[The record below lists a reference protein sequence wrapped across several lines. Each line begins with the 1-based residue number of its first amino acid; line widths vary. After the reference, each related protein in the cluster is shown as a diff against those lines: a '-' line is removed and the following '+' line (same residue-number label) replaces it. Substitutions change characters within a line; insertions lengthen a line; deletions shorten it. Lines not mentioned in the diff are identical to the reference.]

1 MPVRIGLTGCL
12 LPRYQSASTASPMS
26 KSYLPTDRA
35 GQIEWHNN
43 FVTEFPKVGEK
54 LGFSQAE
61 IANAVNDSKYA
72 AHILKMLG
80 SEIESN
86 PNHPGFA
93 VLEGQSSG
101 DFVDLHAGA
110 GAPPAVRPGID
121 TRRQARVE
129 RIKRHNNYNDA
140 IRQQLRIGVQ
150 ALDEK
155 NYQAEL
161 GRPRQ
166 TGPTVTIPFRKAG
179 GKVSGINLYRRH
191 KSDREAQKVG
201 FFMRTP
207 AIDTAPGKA
216 GELTY
221 TARAV
226 VNGQEIGQARDA
238 VSVTVS

>member
-1 MPVRIGLTGCL
+1 
-12 LPRYQSASTASPMS
+12 MS

-43 FVTEFPKVGEK
+43 FAAQFPNVGEK
-54 LGFSQAE
+54 LGFTSAE
-61 IANAVNDSKYA
+61 ITNAVNDSKYA
-72 AHILKMLG
+72 AYVLKTLG
-80 SEIESN
+80 PEMESDEAA
-86 PNHPGFA
+86 FA
-93 VLEGQSSG
+93 VLEGQTSG
-101 DFVDLHAGA
+101 QFVDLPG
-110 GAPPAVRPGID
+110 GSDAPTAVRPGID

-129 RIKRHNNYNDA
+129 RIKRHGSYSDDV
-140 IRQQLRIGVQ
+140 RQQLKIGVT

-155 NYQAEL
+155 NYKAEL
-161 GRPRQ
+161 GRPRE

-179 GKVSGINLYRRH
+179 GKVSGINLYRQR
-191 KSDREAQKVG
+191 KGDREPQKLG

-226 VNGQEIGQARDA
+226 VEGKEIGHPSDP
-238 VSVTVS
+238 VTVTVT

>member
-1 MPVRIGLTGCL
+1 
-12 LPRYQSASTASPMS
+12 MS
-26 KSYLPTDRA
+26 KSYLPTDRV

-43 FVTEFPKVGEK
+43 FAAEFPKVGEK
-54 LGFSQAE
+54 LGFTPAE
-61 IANAVNDSKYA
+61 ITNAVNDSKYA
-72 AHILKMLG
+72 AYVIKTLG
-80 SEIESN
+80 PEMEAQS
-86 PNHPGFA
+86 NHPAFA
-93 VLEGQSSG
+93 ILEGQTSAEY
-101 DFVDLHAGA
+101 VDLPG
-110 GAPPAVRPGID
+110 GSGGPTAVRPGID

-129 RIKRHNNYNDA
+129 RIKRQGNYNDA
-140 IRQQLRIGVQ
+140 VGQQLKIGVT

-155 NYQAEL
+155 SYKAEL

-179 GKVSGINLYRRH
+179 GKVSGINLYRQR
-191 KSDREAQKVG
+191 KGDREPQKIG

-226 VNGQEIGQARDA
+226 KDGNEIGQASDA
-238 VSVTVS
+238 VTVTVS